1 MNSPTIQQLLEE
13 LKSPEL
19 NIRQQATDE
28 LWRIWFEQKGILGL
42 KLLQRAQIAL
52 DTGNLARAEAI
63 LSETIKTEPDFA
75 EAWNRRA
82 VLYYTQGEFEKSKA
96 DCQRVIKLNSLHFG
110 AWHGLGLCEFAL
122 SNYQKAI
129 AAFHQVLTIQPY
141 SLVNQ
146 KLILECTAKLN

>member
-1 MNSPTIQQLLEE
+1 MNSSAIQQLLEE
-13 LKSPEL
+13 LKSSEL

-63 LSETIKTEPDFA
+63 LTETIETQPDFA

-82 VLYYTQGEFEKSKA
+82 VLYYTQRQFEKSKA
-96 DCQRVIKLNSLHFG
+96 DCQRVIELNPIHFG
-110 AWHGLGLCEFAL
+110 AWHGLGLCKVLRGSHRPIAFNSPESSLFKEQKRPEPSGCLTL
-122 SNYQKAI
+122 S
-129 AAFHQVLTIQPY
+129 P
-141 SLVNQ
+141 
-146 KLILECTAKLN
+146 TA